1 MKAERERER
10 RQMCKRPA
18 AKTKTLHEKSPLF
31 MEDQPKPYIPFCLF
45 SLEKHKNLI
54 FLKFGFCLNISIVK
68 DNTFFA
74 Q

>member
-1 MKAERERER
+1 
-10 RQMCKRPA
+10 
-18 AKTKTLHEKSPLF
+18 